1 MLQRYY
7 KSILS
12 LAFQDSFLFFFFCSF
27 REFCSL
33 FVIGS
38 VFLFLE
44 IWIAL
49 GGGYAAYREES
60 LPLKSLVWKRM
71 LHLVGCYLIG
81 NTGKMGS
88 SGWVR
93 VLTIS
98 MGKIE
103 LVLKSLLPKLQV
115 EAKNVE
121 QRKGGITLTQVK
133 NEQDTKHR
141 YLRHSSFIFTM

>member
-1 MLQRYY
+1 MDDHVICEQDFI
-7 KSILS
+7 SFFSTS
-12 LAFQDSFLFFFFCSF
+12 LYTFYFLFLSFC
-27 REFCSL
+27 
-33 FVIGS
+33 IGS

-121 QRKGGITLTQVK
+121 
-133 NEQDTKHR
+133 
-141 YLRHSSFIFTM
+141 